1 MFCVY
6 DNGSRGEVQR
16 NDTSPGTFTCDS
28 LRRYFKKEQAME
40 TAGIKQLYCPKCKS
54 ANLIKTK
61 TSLISMRDF
70 WLWVLFITLI
80 GESMHDGVILIGMI
94 VTVLAFIANIF
105 IKLTAKRFWTIKCD
119 DCEHEFFLDKK
130 LAHSY
135 NTRQPIY
142 VGSGNN
148 EIEFTST
155 ASKRSK
161 VGLIFLLVL
170 FLLGGITI
178 GYFLYPKLH
187 VIEPGTNVME
197 SANDTIT
204 QPAEDTSIVDVND
217 EYVLY
222 MNPRFNFNLLIPKSF
237 ETNPPP
243 ENGDGQ
249 SFSSQRRET
258 TILAYGGYNVDNN
271 SLTQQ
276 MNAIISYNPKCNFT
290 YKYVKNDFFILSGI
304 EGNEIL
310 YIKSIYNRAENSFI
324 SVHIRYPLA
333 RKDEMNDIVT
343 TISQSIKI
351 GNR

>member
-1 MFCVY
+1 
-6 DNGSRGEVQR
+6 
-16 NDTSPGTFTCDS
+16 
-28 LRRYFKKEQAME
+28 ME
-40 TAGIKQLYCPKCKS
+40 LSEKKQLYCPKCNS
-54 ANLIKTK
+54 ANLMKTK

-70 WLWVLFITLI
+70 WLWVLFVTLL
-80 GESMHDGVILIGMI
+80 GESMHDGIIVIGMI
-94 VTVLAFIANIF
+94 VTVLAFVANIF
-105 IKLTAKRFWTIKCD
+105 IKRTAKRFWTIKCD

-142 VGSGNN
+142 INSGNN
-148 EIEFTST
+148 DSEFTT

-161 VGLIFLLVL
+161 AGFIFLLIL
-170 FLLGGITI
+170 FLLGGMAI
-178 GYFLYPKLH
+178 GYFIYPKLH
-187 VIEPGTNVME
+187 VSEPGNVVMGE
-197 SANDTIT
+197 EADT
-204 QPAEDTSIVDVND
+204 QAAEDTSIVDANG

-237 ETNPPP
+237 EANPPS

-249 SFSSQRRET
+249 SFSSQRSET

-271 SLTQQ
+271 SLTQE
-276 MNAIISYNPKCNFT
+276 MNAIISYRPKCNFT

-333 RKDEMNDIVT
+333 RKDEMNDLVT